1 MSKVRELGL
10 VVPQTQD
17 YHRTIEVRNV
27 TASSGRMLTADQ
39 QGTLQS
45 MSSIASP
52 QKPDTDSPRIKPIP
66 MVLAPS
72 MLMSRKPKQVHV
84 RNPTVLYKRQQFR
97 LFKNEEFK
105 PVAVSSRQVNSG
117 PSLLDHFDIVRNFGI
132 QREKTL
138 MALKENRE
146 RLKTEPSLPQ
156 PVSRGKKIVIS
167 RNRIHNTDKTQQSS
181 GQIHTVLLD

>member
-1 MSKVRELGL
+1 LIDKLNWMSKVRELGL
-10 VVPQTQD
+10 VVPKTQD
-17 YHRTIEVRNV
+17 YHRTIEVRNI
-27 TASSGRMLTADQ
+27 TASSRRMLSAGQ
-39 QGTLQS
+39 QGTLES
-45 MSSIASP
+45 VSSIAPP
-52 QKPDTDSPRIKPIP
+52 QKPDTDYPSSTRIKPIP

-72 MLMSRKPKQVHV
+72 MLMSQKPKQVHV

-138 MALKENRE
+138 MALNQNRQ
-146 RLKTEPSLPQ
+146 RLKTEPAQPK

-167 RNRIHNTDKTQQSS
+167 RNRINNIDRTQ
-181 GQIHTVLLD
+181 